1 MIDSFTNGS
10 AIDSMVV
17 AQIPDRSHKAQAP
30 DPLKPTNRYGSPD
43 GSLKHFLE
51 ARATTED
58 FLKNTND
65 LREHAMMGP
74 MGKNLDGYEFI
85 LFIAGHSERH
95 TKQIAE
101 VKADPNFPKQ

>member
-1 MIDSFTNGS
+1 
-10 AIDSMVV
+10 
-17 AQIPDRSHKAQAP
+17 
-30 DPLKPTNRYGSPD
+30 
-43 GSLKHFLE
+43 
-51 ARATTED
+51 
-58 FLKNTND
+58 
-65 LREHAMMGP
+65 MGP